1 MNQSEQVIVIDP
13 KKNPGPTPQQNIIE
27 AGVQSL
33 LPVAPQPQITDS
45 SSHEEKGR
53 LLRRLTNLLHGL
65 PGAVVML
72 DGDGR
77 VQQCNPAAKDLLG
90 EPLSRELWR
99 DVVRRAFSP
108 RWDDGHDMSLVSG
121 RIVNISTQPMIDEPG
136 QILLIKDVTETR
148 QLQEQLNRA
157 KRLSAKGEMAA
168 ALAHQIRTPL
178 ASAILYLSNLSNK
191 QLDDTARQ
199 KFTAKSLARLN
210 YLEKLIE
217 DMLLFARGGN
227 FETREISLLQ
237 LINDLK
243 QQIKPQLDQNQ
254 FRFIVDPGITDS
266 QIRVNPEAMI
276 SVMHNLVDN
285 AIEACGKGGVLFLST
300 QTDGQMV
307 RISLTDNGS
316 GIPAA
321 IQETLFEP
329 FVTTR
334 ATGTGLGLSVVQSV
348 IRSHGGVITV
358 EDVEPHG
365 TRFEIILPVVNDK
378 KSGVELI

>member
-1 MNQSEQVIVIDP
+1 MNQSEQVIVFDP
-13 KKNPGPTPQQNIIE
+13 AKPPRPTTQQNKTE
-27 AGVQSL
+27 PAFQSVRA
-33 LPVAPQPQITDS
+33 VASQPQLTDL
-45 SSHEEKGR
+45 SSHDESER

-72 DGDGR
+72 DGEGR
-77 VQQCNPAAKDLLG
+77 VQQCNPAAKELLG
-90 EPLSRELWR
+90 EPLCCELWR
-99 DVVRRAFSP
+99 DVVGRAFSP
-108 RWDDGHDMSLVSG
+108 RWDDGHDMSLVNG

-148 QLQEQLNRA
+148 VLQEQLSRA

-191 QLDDTARQ
+191 QLDNTARE
-199 KFTAKSLARLN
+199 KFTEKSLARLN

-227 FETREISLLQ
+227 FETQKFSLLQ
-237 LINDLK
+237 LINGLK

-254 FRFIVDPGITDS
+254 FRFIVDPDITDS
-266 QIRVNPEAMI
+266 QIMVNPEAMI
-276 SVMHNLVDN
+276 SAMHNLVDN
-285 AIEACGKGGVLFLST
+285 AIEACGRGGMMLLST

-307 RISLTDNGS
+307 RISLTDNGT
-316 GIPAA
+316 GIPAG

-334 ATGTGLGLSVVQSV
+334 VTGTGLGLSVVQSV
-348 IRSHGGVITV
+348 IRSHGGSITV
-358 EDVEPHG
+358 DNVEPHG
-365 TRFEIILPVVNDK
+365 ARFVIILPIVNDK
-378 KSGVELI
+378 KSGVEVI